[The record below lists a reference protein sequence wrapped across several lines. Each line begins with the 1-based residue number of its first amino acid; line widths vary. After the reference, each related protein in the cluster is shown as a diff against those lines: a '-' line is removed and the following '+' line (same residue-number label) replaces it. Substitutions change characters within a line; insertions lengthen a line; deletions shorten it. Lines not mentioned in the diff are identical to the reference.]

1 MSPGDLASL
10 TSSRLMSERVA
21 SAEQQ
26 AEAAITRAAQLQ
38 QLQRSRTPSAEL
50 QRLMEVA
57 SAWLAAGM
65 PADRLEFVLRQAS
78 LERACA
84 KEIDTRRVVIH
95 TLVSTAPSPASAS
108 PTIGSW

>member
-1 MSPGDLASL
+1 
-10 TSSRLMSERVA
+10 MSERVA

-57 SAWLAAGM
+57 SGPARRHAGR
-65 PADRLEFVLRQAS
+65 PA
-78 LERACA
+78 
-84 KEIDTRRVVIH
+84 
-95 TLVSTAPSPASAS
+95 
-108 PTIGSW
+108 